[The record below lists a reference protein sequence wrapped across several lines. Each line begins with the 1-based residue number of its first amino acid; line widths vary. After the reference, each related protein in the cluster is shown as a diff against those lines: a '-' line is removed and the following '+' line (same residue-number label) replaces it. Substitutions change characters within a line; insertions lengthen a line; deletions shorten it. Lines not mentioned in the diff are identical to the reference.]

1 MKLRVRIAWT
11 DRSDQTLM
19 KLAGWS
25 AIAHAAALIVFS
37 LLPRLAPPPAP
48 PRAVIAEIVPASA
61 LFPQGRTG
69 PMPTGPT
76 PSQRAEAARKAVK
89 PKTPP
94 VEKAPAPVSNPQP
107 TRPPAKPAKAAA
119 PAAPAPAPE
128 VADDEDDEPEAA
140 QDEAAPD
147 EPESR
152 AETPAPAGGGDSG
165 GVTFGG
171 SGAAG
176 GIPSIG
182 SSAFPYD
189 YYRSSLVGIL
199 RSNWRRPIAA
209 DSLSESLTCSVQFT
223 ILKSGIIQA
232 PTLSQRSGNDALDQS
247 ALRAVYDSN
256 PLPPLPFQY
265 GHASVSAEV
274 VFELTPD

>member
-48 PRAVIAEIVPASA
+48 PRAVIAELVPASA
-61 LFPQGRTG
+61 LLPQSRTG

-94 VEKAPAPVSNPQP
+94 VEKAPNPVTKLQP
-107 TRPPAKPAKAAA
+107 TKPPTKPAKAAA

-128 VADDEDDEPEAA
+128 VAEDEDDEPEAA
-140 QDEAAPD
+140 HDEDAPE
-147 EPESR
+147 EPESP
-152 AETPAPAGGGDSG
+152 AETSDPAGGGDSG

-171 SGAAG
+171 GAAG
-176 GIPSIG
+176 GVPSIG

-209 DSLSESLTCSVQFT
+209 DSLNESLTCSVQFT

-232 PTLSQRSGNDALDQS
+232 PTIARRSGNEALDQS